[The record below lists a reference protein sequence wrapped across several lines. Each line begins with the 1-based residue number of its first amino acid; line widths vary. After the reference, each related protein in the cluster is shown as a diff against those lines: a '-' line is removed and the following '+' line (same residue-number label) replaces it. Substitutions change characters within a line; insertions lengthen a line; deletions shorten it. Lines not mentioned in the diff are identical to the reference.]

1 MGITAWLELLKEKRG
16 KLQGTIAKC
25 TCVPYFYREVVK
37 VILKSEDTDTE
48 AVMHLMKVYLEKK
61 KTIFGYTYEIPLR
74 MLIKTMPGS
83 TSA

>member
-25 TCVPYFYREVVK
+25 TCVPCFYREVVK
-37 VILKSEDTDTE
+37 VILKSEDTE

-61 KTIFGYTYEIPLR
+61 KTIFGYTYETPLR